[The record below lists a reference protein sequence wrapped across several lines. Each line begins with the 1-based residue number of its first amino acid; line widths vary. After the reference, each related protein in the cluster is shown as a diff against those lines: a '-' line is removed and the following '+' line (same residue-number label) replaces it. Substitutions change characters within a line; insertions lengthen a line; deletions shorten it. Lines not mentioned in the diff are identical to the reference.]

1 MGKLQVHKS
10 GKVSLKLGDVWFKV
24 SIPQRTYSKIATYSN
39 MQHITCDMQR
49 STYDLQRQV
58 RGGITAASPRPKGL
72 ALSCE
77 H

>member
-24 SIPQRTYSKIATYSN
+24 SIPQRTYITCN

-49 STYDLQRQV
+49 STCDVQRQV
-58 RGGITAASPRPKGL
+58 RGGIAAASPRPKGL

>member
-24 SIPQRTYSKIATYSN
+24 SIPQRTYN
-39 MQHITCDMQR
+39 MQHITCDVQR
-49 STYDLQRQV
+49 STYDVQRQV
-58 RGGITAASPRPKGL
+58 RGVIPAASPRPKGL

>member
-24 SIPQRTYSKIATYSN
+24 SIPQRTYN
-39 MQHITCDMQR
+39 MQHITCDV
-49 STYDLQRQV
+49 QRQV
-58 RGGITAASPRPKGL
+58 RGVIPAASPRPKGL